1 MKHFSHSKKF
11 ISLLLSVAVAMTMTL
26 STVMTPLAAASV
38 SDLRQKLQEQQA
50 ALEKVNQQLKETQSD
65 KADAQALKTQLEQQ
79 KSLLL
84 SQIGTLTEQ
93 IGGLDNDIVNK
104 QDEINQ
110 KQQEVDQK
118 QAEYDQRWADFK
130 NRMRAM
136 QRLNDG
142 GSIALLSSA
151 TNLYQ
156 LLTFATTLE
165 QIVSKDE
172 EICQQL
178 EDEHTQL
185 EQQRAELEQAKAD
198 LEATKADYE
207 AQKAALN
214 SKTSELAE
222 NIFKAEQEGGTQGV
236 SSESISKAEA
246 EEQALKEAQIEAN
259 KKVDEAAKE
268 LDAALNAANQ
278 AYGNASIQCSL
289 DFGRPLATY
298 KYISCYFGG
307 NGHRGTDYAA
317 PGGTEIYAVSGGVVT
332 AAAYHYSWGYYVQV
346 YHGKDDNGNSYSTLY
361 AHMKSCAVQVGQT
374 VTAGQVIGYLG
385 HTGNTTGNACHFEM
399 QVNGVLTEPRYFTAY
414 TGSDAAELTQEKAD
428 EILAEAVLRA
438 ASDQT
443 TAVDGA
449 AALSGVDLFTLPVV
463 PPPQVSGYAPES
475 GHSGIDFAA
484 EEGAGV
490 YAVAGGIVTAADYDV
505 EKGNYVVL
513 DHGGGLETEYQHMKS
528 LLVSAGQSVA
538 QCQIL
543 GYVGSTGNSTGPHL
557 HFEARQ
563 DGAPADLTGTALLAE

>member
-130 NRMRAM
+130 DRMRAM

-222 NIFKAEQEGGTQGV
+222 NISQTD
-236 SSESISKAEA
+236 ESISKAEA

-298 KYISCYFGG
+298 KYVSCYFGG

-346 YHGKDDNGNSYSTLY
+346 YHGKDDNGNTYSTLY
-361 AHMKSCAVQVGQT
+361 AHMNSAPVVSVGQN
-374 VTAGQVIGYLG
+374 VSKRQV
-385 HTGNTTGNACHFEM
+385 
-399 QVNGVLTEPRYFTAY
+399 
-414 TGSDAAELTQEKAD
+414 
-428 EILAEAVLRA
+428 
-438 ASDQT
+438 
-443 TAVDGA
+443 
-449 AALSGVDLFTLPVV
+449 
-463 PPPQVSGYAPES
+463 
-475 GHSGIDFAA
+475 
-484 EEGAGV
+484 
-490 YAVAGGIVTAADYDV
+490 
-505 EKGNYVVL
+505 
-513 DHGGGLETEYQHMKS
+513 
-528 LLVSAGQSVA
+528 
-538 QCQIL
+538 L
-543 GYVGSTGNSTGPHL
+543 GYVGSTGNSTGNHL
-557 HFEARQ
+557 HLEMKVNNV
-563 DGAPADLTGTALLAE
+563 LVNVMNYLS

>member
-50 ALEKVNQQLKETQSD
+50 ALEKVNQQLKEAQSD
-65 KADAQALKTQLEQQ
+65 KADAQSLKTQLEQQ

-93 IGGLDNDIVNK
+93 IGDLDNDIVNK

-130 NRMRAM
+130 DRMRAM

-198 LEATKADYE
+198 LEAKKADYE

-222 NIFKAEQEGGTQGV
+222 NISQTD
-236 SSESISKAEA
+236 ESISKAEA

-298 KYISCYFGG
+298 KYVSCYFGG

-361 AHMKSCAVQVGQT
+361 AHMNSAPIVSVGQN
-374 VTAGQVIGYLG
+374 VSKGQ
-385 HTGNTTGNACHFEM
+385 
-399 QVNGVLTEPRYFTAY
+399 P
-414 TGSDAAELTQEKAD
+414 
-428 EILAEAVLRA
+428 
-438 ASDQT
+438 
-443 TAVDGA
+443 
-449 AALSGVDLFTLPVV
+449 
-463 PPPQVSGYAPES
+463 
-475 GHSGIDFAA
+475 
-484 EEGAGV
+484 
-490 YAVAGGIVTAADYDV
+490 
-505 EKGNYVVL
+505 
-513 DHGGGLETEYQHMKS
+513 
-528 LLVSAGQSVA
+528 
-538 QCQIL
+538 L
-543 GYVGSTGNSTGPHL
+543 GYVGSTGNSTGNHL
-557 HFEARQ
+557 HLEMKVNNV
-563 DGAPADLTGTALLAE
+563 LVNVMNYLS

>member
-50 ALEKVNQQLKETQSD
+50 ALEKVNQQLKEAQSD

-93 IGGLDNDIVNK
+93 IGGLDNEIVNK

-130 NRMRAM
+130 DRMRAM

-172 EICQQL
+172 DICQQL

-222 NIFKAEQEGGTQGV
+222 NISQTD
-236 SSESISKAEA
+236 ESISKAEA

-361 AHMKSCAVQVGQT
+361 AHMNSAPIVSVGDSVSKGQT
-374 VTAGQVIGYLG
+374 
-385 HTGNTTGNACHFEM
+385 
-399 QVNGVLTEPRYFTAY
+399 
-414 TGSDAAELTQEKAD
+414 
-428 EILAEAVLRA
+428 
-438 ASDQT
+438 
-443 TAVDGA
+443 
-449 AALSGVDLFTLPVV
+449 
-463 PPPQVSGYAPES
+463 
-475 GHSGIDFAA
+475 
-484 EEGAGV
+484 
-490 YAVAGGIVTAADYDV
+490 
-505 EKGNYVVL
+505 
-513 DHGGGLETEYQHMKS
+513 
-528 LLVSAGQSVA
+528 
-538 QCQIL
+538 L
-543 GYVGSTGNSTGPHL
+543 GYVGSTGNSTGNHL
-557 HFEARQ
+557 HLEMKVNNV
-563 DGAPADLTGTALLAE
+563 LVNVMNYLS

>member
-1 MKHFSHSKKF
+1 MKHLSKGKKL

-26 STVMTPLAAASV
+26 STVMTPLAASSSV

-50 ALEKVNQQLKETQSD
+50 ELEKVNQQLKEAQST
-65 KADAQALKTQLEQQ
+65 KADAQALKQQLEQQ

-84 SQIGTLTEQ
+84 GQIANLTEQ
-93 IGGLDNDIVNK
+93 IGKLDNDIVNK
-104 QDEINQ
+104 QDEIAQ

-118 QAEYDQRWADFK
+118 QAEYDQRWEDFK
-130 NRMRAM
+130 GRMKAM

-172 EICQQL
+172 QICQQL

-185 EQQRAELEQAKAD
+185 EQQKAELEQAKAD

-207 AQKAALN
+207 SQKAALD
-214 SKTSELAE
+214 SKTSELAQ
-222 NIFKAEQEGGTQGV
+222 NISQTNA
-236 SSESISKAEA
+236 SISEAEA

-259 KKVDEAAKE
+259 KRVDEAAKE

-298 KYISCYFGG
+298 KYVSCYFGG

-317 PGGTEIYAVSGGVVT
+317 PGGTSIYAVTGGVVT

-361 AHMKSCAVQVGQT
+361 AHMNSAPIVSVGQT
-374 VTAGQVIGYLG
+374 VSKGQ
-385 HTGNTTGNACHFEM
+385 T
-399 QVNGVLTEPRYFTAY
+399 
-414 TGSDAAELTQEKAD
+414 
-428 EILAEAVLRA
+428 
-438 ASDQT
+438 
-443 TAVDGA
+443 
-449 AALSGVDLFTLPVV
+449 
-463 PPPQVSGYAPES
+463 
-475 GHSGIDFAA
+475 
-484 EEGAGV
+484 
-490 YAVAGGIVTAADYDV
+490 
-505 EKGNYVVL
+505 
-513 DHGGGLETEYQHMKS
+513 
-528 LLVSAGQSVA
+528 
-538 QCQIL
+538 L
-543 GYVGSTGNSTGPHL
+543 GYVGSTGNSTGNHL
-557 HFEARQ
+557 HLEMKVNNV
-563 DGAPADLTGTALLAE
+563 LVNVMNYLS

>member
-130 NRMRAM
+130 DRMRAM

-185 EQQRAELEQAKAD
+185 EQRRAELEQAKAD

-222 NIFKAEQEGGTQGV
+222 NISQTD
-236 SSESISKAEA
+236 ESISKAEA

-298 KYISCYFGG
+298 KYVSCYFGG

-361 AHMKSCAVQVGQT
+361 AHMNSAP
-374 VTAGQVIGYLG
+374 I
-385 HTGNTTGNACHFEM
+385 
-399 QVNGVLTEPRYFTAY
+399 
-414 TGSDAAELTQEKAD
+414 
-428 EILAEAVLRA
+428 
-438 ASDQT
+438 
-443 TAVDGA
+443 
-449 AALSGVDLFTLPVV
+449 
-463 PPPQVSGYAPES
+463 VS
-475 GHSGIDFAA
+475 
-484 EEGAGV
+484 V
-490 YAVAGGIVTAADYDV
+490 
-505 EKGNYVVL
+505 
-513 DHGGGLETEYQHMKS
+513 
-528 LLVSAGQSVA
+528 GQSVSKG
-538 QCQIL
+538 QRL
-543 GYVGSTGNSTGPHL
+543 GYVGSTGNSTGNHL
-557 HFEARQ
+557 HLEMKVNNV
-563 DGAPADLTGTALLAE
+563 LVNVMNYLS

>member
-1 MKHFSHSKKF
+1 MKHFSHSKKY

-50 ALEKVNQQLKETQSD
+50 ALEKVNQQLKEAQSD

-130 NRMRAM
+130 DRMRAM

-222 NIFKAEQEGGTQGV
+222 NISQTD
-236 SSESISKAEA
+236 ESISKAEA

-298 KYISCYFGG
+298 KYVSCYFGG

-361 AHMKSCAVQVGQT
+361 AHMNSAP
-374 VTAGQVIGYLG
+374 I
-385 HTGNTTGNACHFEM
+385 
-399 QVNGVLTEPRYFTAY
+399 
-414 TGSDAAELTQEKAD
+414 
-428 EILAEAVLRA
+428 
-438 ASDQT
+438 
-443 TAVDGA
+443 
-449 AALSGVDLFTLPVV
+449 
-463 PPPQVSGYAPES
+463 VS
-475 GHSGIDFAA
+475 
-484 EEGAGV
+484 V
-490 YAVAGGIVTAADYDV
+490 
-505 EKGNYVVL
+505 
-513 DHGGGLETEYQHMKS
+513 
-528 LLVSAGQSVA
+528 GQSVSKG
-538 QCQIL
+538 QTL
-543 GYVGSTGNSTGPHL
+543 GYVGSTGNSTGNHL
-557 HFEARQ
+557 HLEMKVNNV
-563 DGAPADLTGTALLAE
+563 LVNVMNYLS

>member
-50 ALEKVNQQLKETQSD
+50 ALEKVNQQLKETQSN

-130 NRMRAM
+130 DRMRAM

-222 NIFKAEQEGGTQGV
+222 NISQTD
-236 SSESISKAEA
+236 ESISKAEA

-298 KYISCYFGG
+298 QYISCYFGG

-361 AHMKSCAVQVGQT
+361 AHMNSAPIVSVGQN
-374 VTAGQVIGYLG
+374 VSKGQ
-385 HTGNTTGNACHFEM
+385 
-399 QVNGVLTEPRYFTAY
+399 P
-414 TGSDAAELTQEKAD
+414 
-428 EILAEAVLRA
+428 
-438 ASDQT
+438 
-443 TAVDGA
+443 
-449 AALSGVDLFTLPVV
+449 
-463 PPPQVSGYAPES
+463 
-475 GHSGIDFAA
+475 
-484 EEGAGV
+484 
-490 YAVAGGIVTAADYDV
+490 
-505 EKGNYVVL
+505 
-513 DHGGGLETEYQHMKS
+513 
-528 LLVSAGQSVA
+528 
-538 QCQIL
+538 L
-543 GYVGSTGNSTGPHL
+543 GYVGSTGNSTGNHL
-557 HFEARQ
+557 HLEMKVNNV
-563 DGAPADLTGTALLAE
+563 LVNVMNYLS

>member
-130 NRMRAM
+130 DRMRAM

-214 SKTSELAE
+214 SKPSELAE
-222 NIFKAEQEGGTQGV
+222 NISQTD
-236 SSESISKAEA
+236 ESISKAEA

-298 KYISCYFGG
+298 KYVSCYFGG

-361 AHMKSCAVQVGQT
+361 AHMNSAP
-374 VTAGQVIGYLG
+374 I
-385 HTGNTTGNACHFEM
+385 
-399 QVNGVLTEPRYFTAY
+399 
-414 TGSDAAELTQEKAD
+414 
-428 EILAEAVLRA
+428 
-438 ASDQT
+438 
-443 TAVDGA
+443 
-449 AALSGVDLFTLPVV
+449 
-463 PPPQVSGYAPES
+463 VS
-475 GHSGIDFAA
+475 
-484 EEGAGV
+484 V
-490 YAVAGGIVTAADYDV
+490 
-505 EKGNYVVL
+505 
-513 DHGGGLETEYQHMKS
+513 
-528 LLVSAGQSVA
+528 GQSVSKG
-538 QCQIL
+538 QRL
-543 GYVGSTGNSTGPHL
+543 GYVGSTGNSTGNHL
-557 HFEARQ
+557 HLEMKVNNV
-563 DGAPADLTGTALLAE
+563 LVNVMNYLS

>member
-50 ALEKVNQQLKETQSD
+50 ALEKVNQQLKEAQSD

-130 NRMRAM
+130 DRMRAM

-198 LEATKADYE
+198 LEAKKADYE

-222 NIFKAEQEGGTQGV
+222 NISQTD
-236 SSESISKAEA
+236 ESISKAEA

-317 PGGTEIYAVSGGVVT
+317 PGGTEIYAVSGGVIT

-361 AHMKSCAVQVGQT
+361 AHMNSAPIVSVGKSVSKGQT
-374 VTAGQVIGYLG
+374 
-385 HTGNTTGNACHFEM
+385 
-399 QVNGVLTEPRYFTAY
+399 
-414 TGSDAAELTQEKAD
+414 
-428 EILAEAVLRA
+428 
-438 ASDQT
+438 
-443 TAVDGA
+443 
-449 AALSGVDLFTLPVV
+449 
-463 PPPQVSGYAPES
+463 
-475 GHSGIDFAA
+475 
-484 EEGAGV
+484 
-490 YAVAGGIVTAADYDV
+490 
-505 EKGNYVVL
+505 
-513 DHGGGLETEYQHMKS
+513 
-528 LLVSAGQSVA
+528 
-538 QCQIL
+538 L
-543 GYVGSTGNSTGPHL
+543 GYVGSTGNSTGNHL
-557 HFEARQ
+557 HLEMKVNNV
-563 DGAPADLTGTALLAE
+563 LVNVMNYLS

>member
-1 MKHFSHSKKF
+1 MKHLSKGKKF

-26 STVMTPLAAASV
+26 STVMTPLAASSSV

-50 ALEKVNQQLKETQSD
+50 ELEKVNQQLKETQST
-65 KADAQALKTQLEQQ
+65 KADAQALKQQLEQQ

-84 SQIGTLTEQ
+84 GQIANLTEQ
-93 IGGLDNDIVNK
+93 IGKLDNDIVNK
-104 QDEINQ
+104 QDEIAQ

-118 QAEYDQRWADFK
+118 QAEYDQRWEDFK
-130 NRMRAM
+130 GRMKAM

-172 EICQQL
+172 QICQQL

-185 EQQRAELEQAKAD
+185 EQQKAELEQAKAD

-207 AQKAALN
+207 SQKAALD
-214 SKTSELAE
+214 SKTSELAQ
-222 NIFKAEQEGGTQGV
+222 NISQTNA
-236 SSESISKAEA
+236 SISEAEA

-259 KKVDEAAKE
+259 KRVDEAAKE

-298 KYISCYFGG
+298 KYVSCYFGG

-317 PGGTEIYAVSGGVVT
+317 PGGTSIYAVTGGVVT

-346 YHGKDDNGNSYSTLY
+346 YHGKDDKGNTYSTLY
-361 AHMKSCAVQVGQT
+361 AHMNSAPIVSVGDSVSKGQT
-374 VTAGQVIGYLG
+374 
-385 HTGNTTGNACHFEM
+385 
-399 QVNGVLTEPRYFTAY
+399 
-414 TGSDAAELTQEKAD
+414 
-428 EILAEAVLRA
+428 
-438 ASDQT
+438 
-443 TAVDGA
+443 
-449 AALSGVDLFTLPVV
+449 
-463 PPPQVSGYAPES
+463 
-475 GHSGIDFAA
+475 
-484 EEGAGV
+484 
-490 YAVAGGIVTAADYDV
+490 
-505 EKGNYVVL
+505 
-513 DHGGGLETEYQHMKS
+513 
-528 LLVSAGQSVA
+528 
-538 QCQIL
+538 L
-543 GYVGSTGNSTGPHL
+543 GYVGSTGNSTGNHL
-557 HFEARQ
+557 HLEMKVNNV
-563 DGAPADLTGTALLAE
+563 LVNVMNYLS

>member
-1 MKHFSHSKKF
+1 MQTKMKHFSHSKKF

-50 ALEKVNQQLKETQSD
+50 ALEKVNQQLKEAQSD
-65 KADAQALKTQLEQQ
+65 KADAQALKSQLEQQ

-130 NRMRAM
+130 DRMRAM

-222 NIFKAEQEGGTQGV
+222 NISQTD
-236 SSESISKAEA
+236 ESISKAEA

-298 KYISCYFGG
+298 KYVSCYFGG

-361 AHMKSCAVQVGQT
+361 AHMNSAP
-374 VTAGQVIGYLG
+374 I
-385 HTGNTTGNACHFEM
+385 
-399 QVNGVLTEPRYFTAY
+399 
-414 TGSDAAELTQEKAD
+414 
-428 EILAEAVLRA
+428 
-438 ASDQT
+438 
-443 TAVDGA
+443 
-449 AALSGVDLFTLPVV
+449 
-463 PPPQVSGYAPES
+463 VS
-475 GHSGIDFAA
+475 
-484 EEGAGV
+484 V
-490 YAVAGGIVTAADYDV
+490 
-505 EKGNYVVL
+505 
-513 DHGGGLETEYQHMKS
+513 
-528 LLVSAGQSVA
+528 GQSVSKG
-538 QCQIL
+538 QRL
-543 GYVGSTGNSTGPHL
+543 GYVGSTGNSTGNHL
-557 HFEARQ
+557 HLEMKVNNV
-563 DGAPADLTGTALLAE
+563 LVNVMNYLS

>member
-130 NRMRAM
+130 DRMRAM

-185 EQQRAELEQAKAD
+185 EQQRTELEQAKAD
-198 LEATKADYE
+198 LEAKKADYE

-222 NIFKAEQEGGTQGV
+222 NISQTD
-236 SSESISKAEA
+236 ESISKAEA

-346 YHGKDDNGNSYSTLY
+346 YHGKDDNGNTYSTLY
-361 AHMKSCAVQVGQT
+361 AHMNSAPVVSVGQN
-374 VTAGQVIGYLG
+374 VSKGQV
-385 HTGNTTGNACHFEM
+385 
-399 QVNGVLTEPRYFTAY
+399 
-414 TGSDAAELTQEKAD
+414 
-428 EILAEAVLRA
+428 
-438 ASDQT
+438 
-443 TAVDGA
+443 
-449 AALSGVDLFTLPVV
+449 
-463 PPPQVSGYAPES
+463 
-475 GHSGIDFAA
+475 
-484 EEGAGV
+484 
-490 YAVAGGIVTAADYDV
+490 
-505 EKGNYVVL
+505 
-513 DHGGGLETEYQHMKS
+513 
-528 LLVSAGQSVA
+528 
-538 QCQIL
+538 L
-543 GYVGSTGNSTGPHL
+543 GYVGSTGNSTGNHL
-557 HFEARQ
+557 HLEMKVNNV
-563 DGAPADLTGTALLAE
+563 LVNVMNYLS

>member
-11 ISLLLSVAVAMTMTL
+11 ISLLLSVAVAMAMTL

-130 NRMRAM
+130 DRMRAM

-222 NIFKAEQEGGTQGV
+222 NISQTD
-236 SSESISKAEA
+236 ESISKAEA

-361 AHMKSCAVQVGQT
+361 AHMNSAP
-374 VTAGQVIGYLG
+374 I
-385 HTGNTTGNACHFEM
+385 
-399 QVNGVLTEPRYFTAY
+399 
-414 TGSDAAELTQEKAD
+414 
-428 EILAEAVLRA
+428 
-438 ASDQT
+438 
-443 TAVDGA
+443 
-449 AALSGVDLFTLPVV
+449 
-463 PPPQVSGYAPES
+463 VS
-475 GHSGIDFAA
+475 
-484 EEGAGV
+484 V
-490 YAVAGGIVTAADYDV
+490 
-505 EKGNYVVL
+505 
-513 DHGGGLETEYQHMKS
+513 
-528 LLVSAGQSVA
+528 GQSVSKG
-538 QCQIL
+538 QTL
-543 GYVGSTGNSTGPHL
+543 GYVGSTGNSTGNHL
-557 HFEARQ
+557 HLEMKVNNV
-563 DGAPADLTGTALLAE
+563 LVNVMNYLS

>member
-50 ALEKVNQQLKETQSD
+50 ALEKVNQQLKEAQSD

-93 IGGLDNDIVNK
+93 IGGLDNEIVNK

-130 NRMRAM
+130 DRMRAM

-156 LLTFATTLE
+156 LLTFSTTLE

-172 EICQQL
+172 DICQQL

-214 SKTSELAE
+214 SATSELAE
-222 NIFKAEQEGGTQGV
+222 NISQTD
-236 SSESISKAEA
+236 ESISKAEA

-298 KYISCYFGG
+298 KYVSCYFGG

-361 AHMKSCAVQVGQT
+361 AHMNSAPIVSVGQN
-374 VTAGQVIGYLG
+374 VSKGQ
-385 HTGNTTGNACHFEM
+385 T
-399 QVNGVLTEPRYFTAY
+399 
-414 TGSDAAELTQEKAD
+414 
-428 EILAEAVLRA
+428 
-438 ASDQT
+438 
-443 TAVDGA
+443 
-449 AALSGVDLFTLPVV
+449 
-463 PPPQVSGYAPES
+463 
-475 GHSGIDFAA
+475 
-484 EEGAGV
+484 
-490 YAVAGGIVTAADYDV
+490 
-505 EKGNYVVL
+505 
-513 DHGGGLETEYQHMKS
+513 
-528 LLVSAGQSVA
+528 
-538 QCQIL
+538 L
-543 GYVGSTGNSTGPHL
+543 GYVGSTGNSTGNHL
-557 HFEARQ
+557 HLEMKVNNV
-563 DGAPADLTGTALLAE
+563 LVNVMNYLS

>member
-50 ALEKVNQQLKETQSD
+50 ALEKVNQQLKEAQSD
-65 KADAQALKTQLEQQ
+65 KADAQAIKTQLEQQ

-93 IGGLDNDIVNK
+93 IGGLDNEIVNK

-130 NRMRAM
+130 DRMRAM

-198 LEATKADYE
+198 LEAKKADYE

-222 NIFKAEQEGGTQGV
+222 NISQTD
-236 SSESISKAEA
+236 ESISKAEA

-298 KYISCYFGG
+298 KYVSCYFGG

-361 AHMKSCAVQVGQT
+361 AHMNSAPIVSVGDS
-374 VTAGQVIGYLG
+374 VSKGQ
-385 HTGNTTGNACHFEM
+385 
-399 QVNGVLTEPRYFTAY
+399 R
-414 TGSDAAELTQEKAD
+414 
-428 EILAEAVLRA
+428 
-438 ASDQT
+438 
-443 TAVDGA
+443 
-449 AALSGVDLFTLPVV
+449 
-463 PPPQVSGYAPES
+463 
-475 GHSGIDFAA
+475 
-484 EEGAGV
+484 
-490 YAVAGGIVTAADYDV
+490 
-505 EKGNYVVL
+505 
-513 DHGGGLETEYQHMKS
+513 
-528 LLVSAGQSVA
+528 
-538 QCQIL
+538 L
-543 GYVGSTGNSTGPHL
+543 GYVGSTGNSTGNHL
-557 HFEARQ
+557 HLEMKVNNV
-563 DGAPADLTGTALLAE
+563 LVNVMNYLS

>member
-93 IGGLDNDIVNK
+93 IGGLDNEIVNK

-130 NRMRAM
+130 DRMRAM

-198 LEATKADYE
+198 LEAKKADYE

-222 NIFKAEQEGGTQGV
+222 NISQTDK
-236 SSESISKAEA
+236 SISKAEA

-298 KYISCYFGG
+298 KYVSCYFGG

-361 AHMKSCAVQVGQT
+361 AHMNSAP
-374 VTAGQVIGYLG
+374 I
-385 HTGNTTGNACHFEM
+385 
-399 QVNGVLTEPRYFTAY
+399 
-414 TGSDAAELTQEKAD
+414 
-428 EILAEAVLRA
+428 
-438 ASDQT
+438 
-443 TAVDGA
+443 
-449 AALSGVDLFTLPVV
+449 
-463 PPPQVSGYAPES
+463 VS
-475 GHSGIDFAA
+475 
-484 EEGAGV
+484 V
-490 YAVAGGIVTAADYDV
+490 
-505 EKGNYVVL
+505 
-513 DHGGGLETEYQHMKS
+513 
-528 LLVSAGQSVA
+528 GQSVSKG
-538 QCQIL
+538 QRL
-543 GYVGSTGNSTGPHL
+543 GYVGSTGNSTGNHL
-557 HFEARQ
+557 HLEMKVNNV
-563 DGAPADLTGTALLAE
+563 LVNVMNYLS

>member
-1 MKHFSHSKKF
+1 MKHFSHSKKI

-50 ALEKVNQQLKETQSD
+50 ALEKVNQQLKEAQSD
-65 KADAQALKTQLEQQ
+65 KADAQSLKTQLEQQ

-93 IGGLDNDIVNK
+93 IGGLDNEIVNK

-130 NRMRAM
+130 DRMRAM

-198 LEATKADYE
+198 LEAKKADYE

-222 NIFKAEQEGGTQGV
+222 NISQTD
-236 SSESISKAEA
+236 ESISKAEA

-298 KYISCYFGG
+298 KYVSCYFGG

-361 AHMKSCAVQVGQT
+361 AHMNSAP
-374 VTAGQVIGYLG
+374 I
-385 HTGNTTGNACHFEM
+385 
-399 QVNGVLTEPRYFTAY
+399 
-414 TGSDAAELTQEKAD
+414 
-428 EILAEAVLRA
+428 
-438 ASDQT
+438 
-443 TAVDGA
+443 
-449 AALSGVDLFTLPVV
+449 
-463 PPPQVSGYAPES
+463 VS
-475 GHSGIDFAA
+475 
-484 EEGAGV
+484 V
-490 YAVAGGIVTAADYDV
+490 
-505 EKGNYVVL
+505 
-513 DHGGGLETEYQHMKS
+513 
-528 LLVSAGQSVA
+528 GQSVSKG
-538 QCQIL
+538 QTL
-543 GYVGSTGNSTGPHL
+543 GYVGSTGNSTGNHL
-557 HFEARQ
+557 HLEMKVNNV
-563 DGAPADLTGTALLAE
+563 LVNVMNYLS

>member
-50 ALEKVNQQLKETQSD
+50 ALEKVNQQLKEAQSD
-65 KADAQALKTQLEQQ
+65 KADAQAIKTQLEQQ

-93 IGGLDNDIVNK
+93 IGGLDNEIVNK

-130 NRMRAM
+130 DRMRAM

-198 LEATKADYE
+198 LEAKKADYE

-222 NIFKAEQEGGTQGV
+222 NISQTD
-236 SSESISKAEA
+236 ESISKAEA

-361 AHMKSCAVQVGQT
+361 AHMNSAPIVSVGDSVSKGQT
-374 VTAGQVIGYLG
+374 
-385 HTGNTTGNACHFEM
+385 
-399 QVNGVLTEPRYFTAY
+399 
-414 TGSDAAELTQEKAD
+414 
-428 EILAEAVLRA
+428 
-438 ASDQT
+438 
-443 TAVDGA
+443 
-449 AALSGVDLFTLPVV
+449 
-463 PPPQVSGYAPES
+463 
-475 GHSGIDFAA
+475 
-484 EEGAGV
+484 
-490 YAVAGGIVTAADYDV
+490 
-505 EKGNYVVL
+505 
-513 DHGGGLETEYQHMKS
+513 
-528 LLVSAGQSVA
+528 
-538 QCQIL
+538 L
-543 GYVGSTGNSTGPHL
+543 GYVGSTGNSTGNHL
-557 HFEARQ
+557 HLEVWKGGSKANAVNPR
-563 DGAPADLTGTALLAE
+563 GYIPMK

>member
-93 IGGLDNDIVNK
+93 IGGLDNEIVNK

-130 NRMRAM
+130 DRMRAM

-222 NIFKAEQEGGTQGV
+222 NISQTD
-236 SSESISKAEA
+236 ESISKAEA

-361 AHMKSCAVQVGQT
+361 AHMNSAPIVSVGDSVSKGQT
-374 VTAGQVIGYLG
+374 
-385 HTGNTTGNACHFEM
+385 
-399 QVNGVLTEPRYFTAY
+399 
-414 TGSDAAELTQEKAD
+414 
-428 EILAEAVLRA
+428 
-438 ASDQT
+438 
-443 TAVDGA
+443 
-449 AALSGVDLFTLPVV
+449 
-463 PPPQVSGYAPES
+463 
-475 GHSGIDFAA
+475 
-484 EEGAGV
+484 
-490 YAVAGGIVTAADYDV
+490 
-505 EKGNYVVL
+505 
-513 DHGGGLETEYQHMKS
+513 
-528 LLVSAGQSVA
+528 
-538 QCQIL
+538 L
-543 GYVGSTGNSTGPHL
+543 GYVGSTGNSTGNHL
-557 HFEARQ
+557 HLEMKVNNV
-563 DGAPADLTGTALLAE
+563 LVNVMNYLS

>member
-50 ALEKVNQQLKETQSD
+50 ALEKVNQQLKEAQSD

-93 IGGLDNDIVNK
+93 IGGLDNEIVNK

-130 NRMRAM
+130 DRMRAM

-222 NIFKAEQEGGTQGV
+222 NISQTD
-236 SSESISKAEA
+236 ESISKAEA

-361 AHMKSCAVQVGQT
+361 AHMNSAPIVSVGQN
-374 VTAGQVIGYLG
+374 VSKGQ
-385 HTGNTTGNACHFEM
+385 
-399 QVNGVLTEPRYFTAY
+399 
-414 TGSDAAELTQEKAD
+414 K
-428 EILAEAVLRA
+428 
-438 ASDQT
+438 
-443 TAVDGA
+443 
-449 AALSGVDLFTLPVV
+449 
-463 PPPQVSGYAPES
+463 
-475 GHSGIDFAA
+475 
-484 EEGAGV
+484 
-490 YAVAGGIVTAADYDV
+490 
-505 EKGNYVVL
+505 
-513 DHGGGLETEYQHMKS
+513 
-528 LLVSAGQSVA
+528 
-538 QCQIL
+538 L
-543 GYVGSTGNSTGPHL
+543 GYVGSTGNSTGNHL
-557 HFEARQ
+557 HLEMKVNNV
-563 DGAPADLTGTALLAE
+563 LVNVMNYLS

>member
-130 NRMRAM
+130 DRMRAM

-165 QIVSKDE
+165 QIVSRDE

-222 NIFKAEQEGGTQGV
+222 NISQTD
-236 SSESISKAEA
+236 ESISKAEA

-298 KYISCYFGG
+298 KYVSCYFGG

-361 AHMKSCAVQVGQT
+361 AHMNSAP
-374 VTAGQVIGYLG
+374 I
-385 HTGNTTGNACHFEM
+385 
-399 QVNGVLTEPRYFTAY
+399 
-414 TGSDAAELTQEKAD
+414 
-428 EILAEAVLRA
+428 
-438 ASDQT
+438 
-443 TAVDGA
+443 
-449 AALSGVDLFTLPVV
+449 
-463 PPPQVSGYAPES
+463 VS
-475 GHSGIDFAA
+475 
-484 EEGAGV
+484 V
-490 YAVAGGIVTAADYDV
+490 
-505 EKGNYVVL
+505 
-513 DHGGGLETEYQHMKS
+513 
-528 LLVSAGQSVA
+528 GQSVSKG
-538 QCQIL
+538 QRL
-543 GYVGSTGNSTGPHL
+543 GYVGSTGNSTGNHL
-557 HFEARQ
+557 HLEMKVNNV
-563 DGAPADLTGTALLAE
+563 LVNVMNYLS

>member
-50 ALEKVNQQLKETQSD
+50 ALEKVNQQLKEAQSD
-65 KADAQALKTQLEQQ
+65 KADAQALKTQLEQK

-130 NRMRAM
+130 DRMRAM

-222 NIFKAEQEGGTQGV
+222 NISQTD
-236 SSESISKAEA
+236 ESISKAEA

-298 KYISCYFGG
+298 KYVSCYFGG

-361 AHMKSCAVQVGQT
+361 AHMNSAP
-374 VTAGQVIGYLG
+374 I
-385 HTGNTTGNACHFEM
+385 
-399 QVNGVLTEPRYFTAY
+399 
-414 TGSDAAELTQEKAD
+414 
-428 EILAEAVLRA
+428 
-438 ASDQT
+438 
-443 TAVDGA
+443 
-449 AALSGVDLFTLPVV
+449 
-463 PPPQVSGYAPES
+463 VS
-475 GHSGIDFAA
+475 
-484 EEGAGV
+484 V
-490 YAVAGGIVTAADYDV
+490 
-505 EKGNYVVL
+505 
-513 DHGGGLETEYQHMKS
+513 
-528 LLVSAGQSVA
+528 GQSVSKG
-538 QCQIL
+538 QRL
-543 GYVGSTGNSTGPHL
+543 GYVGSTGNSTGNHL
-557 HFEARQ
+557 HLEMKVNNV
-563 DGAPADLTGTALLAE
+563 LVNVMNYLS

>member
-1 MKHFSHSKKF
+1 MKHLSKGKKF

-26 STVMTPLAAASV
+26 STVMTPLAASSSV

-50 ALEKVNQQLKETQSD
+50 ELEKVNQQLKETQST
-65 KADAQALKTQLEQQ
+65 KSDAQALKQQLEQQ

-84 SQIGTLTEQ
+84 GQIANLTEQ
-93 IGGLDNDIVNK
+93 IGKLDNDIVNK
-104 QDEINQ
+104 QDEIAQ

-118 QAEYDQRWADFK
+118 QAEYDQRWEDFK
-130 NRMRAM
+130 GRMKAM

-172 EICQQL
+172 QICQQL

-185 EQQRAELEQAKAD
+185 EQQKAELEQAKAD

-207 AQKAALN
+207 SQKAALD
-214 SKTSELAE
+214 SKTSELAQ
-222 NIFKAEQEGGTQGV
+222 NISQTNA
-236 SSESISKAEA
+236 SISEAEA

-259 KKVDEAAKE
+259 KRVDEAAKE

-298 KYISCYFGG
+298 KYVSCYFGG

-317 PGGTEIYAVSGGVVT
+317 PGGTSIYAVTGGVVT

-361 AHMKSCAVQVGQT
+361 AHMNSAPIVSVGQT
-374 VTAGQVIGYLG
+374 VSKGQ
-385 HTGNTTGNACHFEM
+385 T
-399 QVNGVLTEPRYFTAY
+399 
-414 TGSDAAELTQEKAD
+414 
-428 EILAEAVLRA
+428 
-438 ASDQT
+438 
-443 TAVDGA
+443 
-449 AALSGVDLFTLPVV
+449 
-463 PPPQVSGYAPES
+463 
-475 GHSGIDFAA
+475 
-484 EEGAGV
+484 
-490 YAVAGGIVTAADYDV
+490 
-505 EKGNYVVL
+505 
-513 DHGGGLETEYQHMKS
+513 
-528 LLVSAGQSVA
+528 
-538 QCQIL
+538 L
-543 GYVGSTGNSTGPHL
+543 GYVGSTGNSTGNHL
-557 HFEARQ
+557 HLEMKVNNV
-563 DGAPADLTGTALLAE
+563 LVNVMNYLS

>member
-1 MKHFSHSKKF
+1 MKYFSHSKKY

-50 ALEKVNQQLKETQSD
+50 ALEKVNQQLKEAQSD

-130 NRMRAM
+130 DRMRAM

-222 NIFKAEQEGGTQGV
+222 NISQTD
-236 SSESISKAEA
+236 ESISKAEA

-298 KYISCYFGG
+298 KYVSCYFGG

-361 AHMKSCAVQVGQT
+361 AHMNSAP
-374 VTAGQVIGYLG
+374 I
-385 HTGNTTGNACHFEM
+385 
-399 QVNGVLTEPRYFTAY
+399 
-414 TGSDAAELTQEKAD
+414 
-428 EILAEAVLRA
+428 
-438 ASDQT
+438 
-443 TAVDGA
+443 
-449 AALSGVDLFTLPVV
+449 
-463 PPPQVSGYAPES
+463 VS
-475 GHSGIDFAA
+475 
-484 EEGAGV
+484 V
-490 YAVAGGIVTAADYDV
+490 
-505 EKGNYVVL
+505 
-513 DHGGGLETEYQHMKS
+513 
-528 LLVSAGQSVA
+528 GQSVSKG
-538 QCQIL
+538 QRL
-543 GYVGSTGNSTGPHL
+543 GYVGSTGNSTGNHL
-557 HFEARQ
+557 HLEMKVNNV
-563 DGAPADLTGTALLAE
+563 LVNVMNYLS

>member
-50 ALEKVNQQLKETQSD
+50 ALEKVNQQLKETQSN

-110 KQQEVDQK
+110 KQQEIDQK

-130 NRMRAM
+130 DRMRAM

-198 LEATKADYE
+198 LEAKKADYE

-222 NIFKAEQEGGTQGV
+222 NISQTD
-236 SSESISKAEA
+236 ESISKAEA

-298 KYISCYFGG
+298 KYVSCYFGG

-361 AHMKSCAVQVGQT
+361 AHMNSAP
-374 VTAGQVIGYLG
+374 I
-385 HTGNTTGNACHFEM
+385 
-399 QVNGVLTEPRYFTAY
+399 
-414 TGSDAAELTQEKAD
+414 
-428 EILAEAVLRA
+428 
-438 ASDQT
+438 
-443 TAVDGA
+443 
-449 AALSGVDLFTLPVV
+449 
-463 PPPQVSGYAPES
+463 VS
-475 GHSGIDFAA
+475 
-484 EEGAGV
+484 V
-490 YAVAGGIVTAADYDV
+490 
-505 EKGNYVVL
+505 
-513 DHGGGLETEYQHMKS
+513 
-528 LLVSAGQSVA
+528 GQSVSKG
-538 QCQIL
+538 QRL
-543 GYVGSTGNSTGPHL
+543 GYVGSTGNSTGNHL
-557 HFEARQ
+557 HLEMKVNNV
-563 DGAPADLTGTALLAE
+563 LVNVMNYLS

>member
-1 MKHFSHSKKF
+1 MKHLSKGKKF

-26 STVMTPLAAASV
+26 STVMTPLAASSSV

-50 ALEKVNQQLKETQSD
+50 ELEKVNQQLKETQST
-65 KADAQALKTQLEQQ
+65 KADAQALKQQLEQQ

-84 SQIGTLTEQ
+84 GQIANLTEQ
-93 IGGLDNDIVNK
+93 IGKLDNDIVNK
-104 QDEINQ
+104 QDEIAQ

-118 QAEYDQRWADFK
+118 QAEYDQRWEDFK
-130 NRMRAM
+130 GRMKAM

-172 EICQQL
+172 QICQQL

-185 EQQRAELEQAKAD
+185 EQQKAELEQAKAD

-207 AQKAALN
+207 SQKAALD
-214 SKTSELAE
+214 SKTSELAQ
-222 NIFKAEQEGGTQGV
+222 NISQTNA
-236 SSESISKAEA
+236 SISEAEA

-259 KKVDEAAKE
+259 KRVDEAAKE

-298 KYISCYFGG
+298 KYVSCYFGG

-317 PGGTEIYAVSGGVVT
+317 PGGTSIYAVTGGVVT

-346 YHGKDDNGNSYSTLY
+346 YHGTDSNGNTYSTLY
-361 AHMKSCAVQVGQT
+361 AHMNSAPVVSVGQP
-374 VTAGQVIGYLG
+374 VSKGQLLGYVG
-385 HTGNTTGNACHFEM
+385 TTGNSTGNHLHLEM
-399 QVNGVLTEPRYFTAY
+399 KVNGVLT
-414 TGSDAAELTQEKAD
+414 S
-428 EILAEAVLRA
+428 
-438 ASDQT
+438 
-443 TAVDGA
+443 
-449 AALSGVDLFTLPVV
+449 
-463 PPPQVSGYAPES
+463 
-475 GHSGIDFAA
+475 
-484 EEGAGV
+484 
-490 YAVAGGIVTAADYDV
+490 VT
-505 EKGNYVVL
+505 NYI
-513 DHGGGLETEYQHMKS
+513 S
-528 LLVSAGQSVA
+528 
-538 QCQIL
+538 
-543 GYVGSTGNSTGPHL
+543 
-557 HFEARQ
+557 
-563 DGAPADLTGTALLAE
+563 

>member
-38 SDLRQKLQEQQA
+38 NDLRQKLQEQQA
-50 ALEKVNQQLKETQSD
+50 ALEKVNQQLKEAQSD
-65 KADAQALKTQLEQQ
+65 KADAQSLKTQLEQQ

-130 NRMRAM
+130 DRMRAM

-198 LEATKADYE
+198 LEAKKADYE

-222 NIFKAEQEGGTQGV
+222 NISQTD
-236 SSESISKAEA
+236 ESISKAEA

-298 KYISCYFGG
+298 KYVSCYFGG

-361 AHMKSCAVQVGQT
+361 AHMNSAP
-374 VTAGQVIGYLG
+374 I
-385 HTGNTTGNACHFEM
+385 
-399 QVNGVLTEPRYFTAY
+399 
-414 TGSDAAELTQEKAD
+414 
-428 EILAEAVLRA
+428 
-438 ASDQT
+438 
-443 TAVDGA
+443 
-449 AALSGVDLFTLPVV
+449 
-463 PPPQVSGYAPES
+463 VS
-475 GHSGIDFAA
+475 
-484 EEGAGV
+484 V
-490 YAVAGGIVTAADYDV
+490 
-505 EKGNYVVL
+505 
-513 DHGGGLETEYQHMKS
+513 
-528 LLVSAGQSVA
+528 GQSVSKG
-538 QCQIL
+538 QRL
-543 GYVGSTGNSTGPHL
+543 GYVGSTGNSTGNHL
-557 HFEARQ
+557 HLEMKVNNV
-563 DGAPADLTGTALLAE
+563 LVNVMNYLS

>member
-1 MKHFSHSKKF
+1 MKHLSKGKKF

-26 STVMTPLAAASV
+26 STVMTPLAASSSV

-50 ALEKVNQQLKETQSD
+50 ELEKVNQQLKETQST
-65 KADAQALKTQLEQQ
+65 KADAQALKQQLEQQ

-84 SQIGTLTEQ
+84 GQIANLTEQ
-93 IGGLDNDIVNK
+93 IGKLDNDIVNK
-104 QDEINQ
+104 QDEIAQ

-118 QAEYDQRWADFK
+118 QAEYDQRWEDFK
-130 NRMRAM
+130 GRMKAM

-172 EICQQL
+172 QICQQL

-185 EQQRAELEQAKAD
+185 EQQKAALEQAKAD

-207 AQKAALN
+207 SQKAALD
-214 SKTSELAE
+214 SKTSELAQ
-222 NIFKAEQEGGTQGV
+222 NISQTNA
-236 SSESISKAEA
+236 SISEAEA

-259 KKVDEAAKE
+259 KRVDEAAKE

-298 KYISCYFGG
+298 KYVSCYFGG

-317 PGGTEIYAVSGGVVT
+317 PGGTSIYAVTGGVVT

-361 AHMKSCAVQVGQT
+361 AHMNSAPIVSVGDSVSKGQT
-374 VTAGQVIGYLG
+374 
-385 HTGNTTGNACHFEM
+385 
-399 QVNGVLTEPRYFTAY
+399 
-414 TGSDAAELTQEKAD
+414 
-428 EILAEAVLRA
+428 
-438 ASDQT
+438 
-443 TAVDGA
+443 
-449 AALSGVDLFTLPVV
+449 
-463 PPPQVSGYAPES
+463 
-475 GHSGIDFAA
+475 
-484 EEGAGV
+484 
-490 YAVAGGIVTAADYDV
+490 
-505 EKGNYVVL
+505 
-513 DHGGGLETEYQHMKS
+513 
-528 LLVSAGQSVA
+528 
-538 QCQIL
+538 L
-543 GYVGSTGNSTGPHL
+543 GYVGSTGNSTGNHL
-557 HFEARQ
+557 HLEMKVNNV
-563 DGAPADLTGTALLAE
+563 LVNVMNYLS

>member
-1 MKHFSHSKKF
+1 MKHFSHSKKI

-50 ALEKVNQQLKETQSD
+50 ALEKVNQQLKEAQSD
-65 KADAQALKTQLEQQ
+65 KADAQSLKTQLEQQ

-130 NRMRAM
+130 DRMRAM

-198 LEATKADYE
+198 LEAKKADYE

-222 NIFKAEQEGGTQGV
+222 NISQTD
-236 SSESISKAEA
+236 ESISKAEA

-298 KYISCYFGG
+298 KYVSCYFGG

-361 AHMKSCAVQVGQT
+361 AHMNSAP
-374 VTAGQVIGYLG
+374 I
-385 HTGNTTGNACHFEM
+385 
-399 QVNGVLTEPRYFTAY
+399 
-414 TGSDAAELTQEKAD
+414 
-428 EILAEAVLRA
+428 
-438 ASDQT
+438 
-443 TAVDGA
+443 
-449 AALSGVDLFTLPVV
+449 
-463 PPPQVSGYAPES
+463 VS
-475 GHSGIDFAA
+475 
-484 EEGAGV
+484 V
-490 YAVAGGIVTAADYDV
+490 
-505 EKGNYVVL
+505 
-513 DHGGGLETEYQHMKS
+513 
-528 LLVSAGQSVA
+528 GQSVSKG
-538 QCQIL
+538 QRL
-543 GYVGSTGNSTGPHL
+543 GYVGSTGNSTGNHL
-557 HFEARQ
+557 HLEMKVNNV
-563 DGAPADLTGTALLAE
+563 LVNVMNYLS

>member
-1 MKHFSHSKKF
+1 MKHLSKGKKF

-26 STVMTPLAAASV
+26 STVMTPLAASSSV

-50 ALEKVNQQLKETQSD
+50 ELEKVNQQLKETQST
-65 KADAQALKTQLEQQ
+65 KADAQALKQQLEQQ

-84 SQIGTLTEQ
+84 GQIANLTEQ
-93 IGGLDNDIVNK
+93 IGKLDNDIVNK
-104 QDEINQ
+104 QDEIAQ

-118 QAEYDQRWADFK
+118 QAEYDQRWEDFK
-130 NRMRAM
+130 GRMKAM

-172 EICQQL
+172 QICQQL

-185 EQQRAELEQAKAD
+185 EQQKAELEQAKAD

-207 AQKAALN
+207 SQKAALD
-214 SKTSELAE
+214 SKTSELAQ
-222 NIFKAEQEGGTQGV
+222 NISQTNA
-236 SSESISKAEA
+236 SISEAEA

-259 KKVDEAAKE
+259 KRVDEAAKE

-298 KYISCYFGG
+298 KYVSCYFGG

-317 PGGTEIYAVSGGVVT
+317 PGGTSIYAVTGGVVT

-361 AHMKSCAVQVGQT
+361 AHMNSAPIVSVGQN
-374 VTAGQVIGYLG
+374 VSKGQ
-385 HTGNTTGNACHFEM
+385 T
-399 QVNGVLTEPRYFTAY
+399 
-414 TGSDAAELTQEKAD
+414 
-428 EILAEAVLRA
+428 
-438 ASDQT
+438 
-443 TAVDGA
+443 
-449 AALSGVDLFTLPVV
+449 
-463 PPPQVSGYAPES
+463 
-475 GHSGIDFAA
+475 
-484 EEGAGV
+484 
-490 YAVAGGIVTAADYDV
+490 
-505 EKGNYVVL
+505 
-513 DHGGGLETEYQHMKS
+513 
-528 LLVSAGQSVA
+528 
-538 QCQIL
+538 L
-543 GYVGSTGNSTGPHL
+543 GYVGSTGNSTGNHL
-557 HFEARQ
+557 HLEMKVNNV
-563 DGAPADLTGTALLAE
+563 LVNVMNYLS

>member
-1 MKHFSHSKKF
+1 MKHFSHSKKI

-65 KADAQALKTQLEQQ
+65 KADAQSLKTQLEQQ

-130 NRMRAM
+130 DRMRAM

-198 LEATKADYE
+198 LEAKKADYE

-222 NIFKAEQEGGTQGV
+222 NISQTD
-236 SSESISKAEA
+236 ESISKAEA

-298 KYISCYFGG
+298 KYVSCYFGG

-361 AHMKSCAVQVGQT
+361 AHMNSAPIVSVGQN
-374 VTAGQVIGYLG
+374 VSKGQ
-385 HTGNTTGNACHFEM
+385 
-399 QVNGVLTEPRYFTAY
+399 P
-414 TGSDAAELTQEKAD
+414 
-428 EILAEAVLRA
+428 
-438 ASDQT
+438 
-443 TAVDGA
+443 
-449 AALSGVDLFTLPVV
+449 
-463 PPPQVSGYAPES
+463 
-475 GHSGIDFAA
+475 
-484 EEGAGV
+484 
-490 YAVAGGIVTAADYDV
+490 
-505 EKGNYVVL
+505 
-513 DHGGGLETEYQHMKS
+513 
-528 LLVSAGQSVA
+528 
-538 QCQIL
+538 L
-543 GYVGSTGNSTGPHL
+543 GYVGSTGNSTGNHL
-557 HFEARQ
+557 HLEMKVNNV
-563 DGAPADLTGTALLAE
+563 LVNVMNYLS

>member
-130 NRMRAM
+130 DRMRAM

-214 SKTSELAE
+214 STSELAE
-222 NIFKAEQEGGTQGV
+222 NISQTD
-236 SSESISKAEA
+236 ESISKAEA

-298 KYISCYFGG
+298 KYVSCYFGG

-361 AHMKSCAVQVGQT
+361 AHMNSAP
-374 VTAGQVIGYLG
+374 I
-385 HTGNTTGNACHFEM
+385 
-399 QVNGVLTEPRYFTAY
+399 
-414 TGSDAAELTQEKAD
+414 
-428 EILAEAVLRA
+428 
-438 ASDQT
+438 
-443 TAVDGA
+443 
-449 AALSGVDLFTLPVV
+449 
-463 PPPQVSGYAPES
+463 VS
-475 GHSGIDFAA
+475 
-484 EEGAGV
+484 V
-490 YAVAGGIVTAADYDV
+490 
-505 EKGNYVVL
+505 
-513 DHGGGLETEYQHMKS
+513 
-528 LLVSAGQSVA
+528 GQSVSKG
-538 QCQIL
+538 QRL
-543 GYVGSTGNSTGPHL
+543 GYVGSTGNSTGNHL
-557 HFEARQ
+557 HLEMKVNNV
-563 DGAPADLTGTALLAE
+563 LVNVMNYLS

>member
-50 ALEKVNQQLKETQSD
+50 ALEKVNQQLKEAQSD
-65 KADAQALKTQLEQQ
+65 KADAQSLKTQLEQQ

-130 NRMRAM
+130 DRMRAM

-198 LEATKADYE
+198 LEAKKADYE

-222 NIFKAEQEGGTQGV
+222 NISQTD
-236 SSESISKAEA
+236 ESISKAEA

-361 AHMKSCAVQVGQT
+361 AHMNSAPIVSVGDSVSKGQT
-374 VTAGQVIGYLG
+374 
-385 HTGNTTGNACHFEM
+385 
-399 QVNGVLTEPRYFTAY
+399 
-414 TGSDAAELTQEKAD
+414 
-428 EILAEAVLRA
+428 
-438 ASDQT
+438 
-443 TAVDGA
+443 
-449 AALSGVDLFTLPVV
+449 
-463 PPPQVSGYAPES
+463 
-475 GHSGIDFAA
+475 
-484 EEGAGV
+484 
-490 YAVAGGIVTAADYDV
+490 
-505 EKGNYVVL
+505 
-513 DHGGGLETEYQHMKS
+513 
-528 LLVSAGQSVA
+528 
-538 QCQIL
+538 L
-543 GYVGSTGNSTGPHL
+543 GYVGSTGNSTGNHL
-557 HFEARQ
+557 HLEMKVNNV
-563 DGAPADLTGTALLAE
+563 LVNVMNYLS

>member
-65 KADAQALKTQLEQQ
+65 KADAQAIKTQLEQQ

-93 IGGLDNDIVNK
+93 IGGLDNEIVNK

-130 NRMRAM
+130 DRMRAM

-198 LEATKADYE
+198 LEAKKADYE

-214 SKTSELAE
+214 SKTSELAQ
-222 NIFKAEQEGGTQGV
+222 NISQTN
-236 SSESISKAEA
+236 ESISKAEA

-298 KYISCYFGG
+298 KYVSCYFGG

-361 AHMKSCAVQVGQT
+361 AHMNSAP
-374 VTAGQVIGYLG
+374 I
-385 HTGNTTGNACHFEM
+385 
-399 QVNGVLTEPRYFTAY
+399 
-414 TGSDAAELTQEKAD
+414 
-428 EILAEAVLRA
+428 
-438 ASDQT
+438 
-443 TAVDGA
+443 
-449 AALSGVDLFTLPVV
+449 
-463 PPPQVSGYAPES
+463 VS
-475 GHSGIDFAA
+475 
-484 EEGAGV
+484 V
-490 YAVAGGIVTAADYDV
+490 
-505 EKGNYVVL
+505 
-513 DHGGGLETEYQHMKS
+513 
-528 LLVSAGQSVA
+528 GQSVSKG
-538 QCQIL
+538 QTL
-543 GYVGSTGNSTGPHL
+543 GYVGSTGNSTGNHL
-557 HFEARQ
+557 HLEMKVNNV
-563 DGAPADLTGTALLAE
+563 LVNVMNYLS